1 MFRLVLTLF
10 VFVVFAGRPAAADL
24 PLPRSIVEAGLKDPE
39 CTLSFEEA
47 TEDLEE
53 PDDLGEGK
61 KLLEV
66 PCWRAA
72 YQTGSIFFVFD
83 PANPDQAK
91 QIEFRHWKGAT
102 FEERR
107 QISSPSFDP
116 EKKRITSFHK
126 GRGLGDCGSSGA
138 WVWNGSD
145 FELEA
150 YWLKNDCNGK
160 RFNPE
165 GEPTK
170 WKVFPKTR

>member
-1 MFRLVLTLF
+1 MLRLVLTLF

-24 PLPRSIVEAGLKDPE
+24 PLPRNLVEAGLKDPE

-47 TEDLEE
+47 TEELEE
-53 PDDLGEGK
+53 PEDLGEGK

-72 YQTGSIFFVFD
+72 YQMGSIFFVFD

-91 QIEFRHWKGAT
+91 QVEFRHWKGAT
-102 FEERR
+102 FEQRR
-107 QISSPSFDP
+107 QISSPSFDA
-116 EKKRITSFHK
+116 EKKRMTSFHK